1 MSSVQMT
8 RSDSILDVVDE
19 MQRRIAARA
28 YDMFKSR
35 GVAWGDAWEDWFA
48 AEREV
53 IRKPAV
59 ELSEKD
65 GSYTVLASLA
75 GVEPKRLHV
84 SIAPQDLAITAED
97 AHSHTAKERQ
107 VHECDFRA
115 GSVFPVH
122 PLSPTCRFESC
133 DRRTPRWHVDDQG
146 ADRHRGCEQAARRE
160 SRVAFSSSPM
170 RKRGSR
176 GRFPGRAS
184 RADDRPFV
192 A

>member
-19 MQRRIAARA
+19 MQHRIAARA
-28 YDMFKSR
+28 YDMFKSH
-35 GVAWGDAWEDWFA
+35 GIAWGDAWEDWFA

-59 ELSEKD
+59 ELSEED

-75 GVEPKRLHV
+75 GVDPKRLHV

-97 AHSHTAKERQ
+97 AHTHTAKARQ

-115 GSVFPVH
+115 GSVFRSIHFPRPVDLNRATAELH
-122 PLSPTCRFESC
+122 DGMLTVKAPIVPE
-133 DRRTPRWHVDDQG
+133 
-146 ADRHRGCEQAARRE
+146 AASKRLDVN
-160 SRVAFSSSPM
+160 VA
-170 RKRGSR
+170 
-176 GRFPGRAS
+176 
-184 RADDRPFV
+184 
-192 A
+192 

>member
-8 RSDSILDVVDE
+8 RSDSILDVVE
-19 MQRRIAARA
+19 QMKQRIAARA

-59 ELSEKD
+59 ELSEEN

-75 GVEPKRLHV
+75 GMEPKRLHV

-97 AHSHTAKERQ
+97 AHTHTAKERQ

-115 GSVFPVH
+115 GSVFRSIHFPRPVDLNRATAEFH
-122 PLSPTCRFESC
+122 DGMLTVKAPIVTE
-133 DRRTPRWHVDDQG
+133 
-146 ADRHRGCEQAARRE
+146 AASKRLDV
-160 SRVAFSSSPM
+160 RVA
-170 RKRGSR
+170 
-176 GRFPGRAS
+176 
-184 RADDRPFV
+184 
-192 A
+192 